1 MTMRCFFWSP
11 RARTVIP
18 EAPVGPR
25 LLEDLEVQVLDSACA
40 LPFLPGAP
48 PGQRPF
54 EDFEVPVFVSTRAR
68 LRVPGAPVGLRTL
81 ATPCVGGGRHPA
93 AAATSGAQRV
103 RPVGRAQPQRRKPP
117 TGAGGGRLTSG
128 IWTQVTSCGDLG
140 SPRGRVPR
148 ALRGD

>member
-1 MTMRCFFWSP
+1 MCVLRSP
-11 RARTVIP
+11 RARLVTP
-18 EAPVGPR
+18 EALVGLRP
-25 LLEDLEVQVLDSACA
+25 LGDLEVHVLGSACV
-40 LPFLPGAP
+40 LPFVPGEP
-48 PGQRPF
+48 PGQRQF

-68 LRVPGAPVGLRTL
+68 LRVPGAAVGLRTL

-140 SPRGRVPR
+140 SPRGRVDG